1 MRKGNDFCSF
11 IRNSHLWNSLS
22 HFIYVDAKS
31 HRSIWKAL
39 TIWFHPSGLICIS
52 DGRKKDVFSVCSF
65 LLEKSQ
71 SSDILSKYIEFFGN
85 VLKTVMTYDNQNF
98 KKLVEQKI
106 ESSDLYYKLIN
117 LLNEENI
124 DKIFLN
130 NVAKVVYYST
140 TKSIVEAIVM
150 GETGINI
157 KHLVKKLHSKYM
169 KYLSLTCHLLM
180 KHWWVLR
187 ISNLIVKGVRIGW
200 AWGLVPHHFL
210 MVW

>member
-1 MRKGNDFCSF
+1 M
-11 IRNSHLWNSLS
+11 L
-22 HFIYVDAKS
+22 
-31 HRSIWKAL
+31 
-39 TIWFHPSGLICIS
+39 
-52 DGRKKDVFSVCSF
+52 
-65 LLEKSQ
+65 
-71 SSDILSKYIEFFGN
+71 KYIDFFGR

-117 LLNEENI
+117 ILHEENI

-140 TKSIVEAIVM
+140 TKNIVEAIVK

-157 KHLVKKLHSKYM
+157 KHLVKKLYSKNM

-180 KHWWVLR
+180 RHWY
-187 ISNLIVKGVRIGW
+187 
-200 AWGLVPHHFL
+200 HFRHDL
-210 MVW
+210 SAAKK